1 MAECT
6 SVRKESD
13 TFFMASHTG
22 LTETSD
28 KFPHPDENKPKK
40 DPTQQ
45 KYILI
50 EAVCVSLYD
59 VGCKK
64 RSLILLALFF

>member
-28 KFPHPDENKPKK
+28 KFPHPDEKNRKRPY
-40 DPTQQ
+40 PT
-45 KYILI
+45 KIHFNRG
-50 EAVCVSLYD
+50 SL
-59 VGCKK
+59 CIT
-64 RSLILLALFF
+64 L